1 MSLTSV
7 TDLLPSEGNLV
18 RISFPTGMS
27 TAMITFI
34 SPDVSAG
41 AASNRVENNKDNED
55 YYKNNGDLLPIFF
68 PRSQNTC
75 LACAATIAKLVLIIA
90 PKPTVGVGAAC
101 RRSCGSSPS
110 GGVDICEI
118 ASRRWLATSRLNRR

>member
-7 TDLLPSEGNLV
+7 TDLPSVGNLV

-90 PKPTVGVGAAC
+90 PKATVGVGAVC
-101 RRSCGSSPS
+101 RSHGSSPS